1 MITKE
6 TADRIFNEGMNGLIS
21 EMSSG
26 IYHGSTLSHSF
37 LVSGADIQTKQ
48 FELMGK
54 ASDGF

>member
-6 TADRIFNEGMNGLIS
+6 TPDRIFNEGMNGLFS

-26 IYHGSTLSHSF
+26 IYHGSTLSHFF
-37 LVSGADIQTKQ
+37 LISGADIQTKQ
-48 FELMGK
+48 FELMGN